1 MHQTRFK
8 IQALT
13 NPLQHLPMNDSHRHW
28 ICFRDLATQVSSTCK
43 PVQDRA
49 PALPAGHAGAAK
61 GIPPWG
67 VQLDLIPGY
76 GVHAGGV
83 RTSEVAAQAQVNTQ
97 TLRYYERRGLL
108 PEPARTRSG
117 YRAYTPDA
125 VRVVRFVKRAQQFG
139 FTLDDI
145 EDLLHLAQ
153 GGTASCDEARTMAR
167 TRIDDLQQRI
177 DELAGM
183 RDALARLVD
192 TCEQPRAERECP
204 ILRTIETDATTTM
217 FTTRE

>member
-1 MHQTRFK
+1 MLIGANSPAAR
-8 IQALT
+8 
-13 NPLQHLPMNDSHRHW
+13 PSRVP
-28 ICFRDLATQVSSTCK
+28 VSTPRGSRLRGSRTPE
-43 PVQDRA
+43 PVHDRA
-49 PALPAGHAGAAK
+49 AALRSRVRGE

-67 VQLDLIPGY
+67 VQLDLVPGY

-83 RTSEVAAQAQVNTQ
+83 RTSEVAAQAQVKTQ

-125 VRVVRFVKRAQQFG
+125 VRVVRFVKRAQQLG

-145 EDLLHLAQ
+145 EELLHLAQ
-153 GGTASCDEARTMAR
+153 GGPASCDEARAMAR
-167 TRIDDLQQRI
+167 TRIADLQRRI
-177 DELAGM
+177 EELAGM

-192 TCEQPRAERECP
+192 TCDQPRAERDCP
-204 ILRTIETDATTTM
+204 ILQDIETAAATTTSAQ
-217 FTTRE
+217 E